1 MKTKLQEIIHSET
14 GKYIFSIV
22 LGIGLAS
29 LFRKACTSRN
39 CLIFKAPKL
48 KSLQDV
54 IYKYDNKC
62 YKFHE
67 EAIKCSKNKKTVE
80 FA

>member
-1 MKTKLQEIIHSET
+1 MRTKFQELIHSET
-14 GKYIFSIV
+14 GKYIFSII

-29 LFRKACTSRN
+29 IFRKACNSRN
-39 CLIFKAPKL
+39 CLVFKSPEI
-48 KSLQDV
+48 KSLKDNV
-54 IYKYDNKC
+54 YKYDNKC

-80 FA
+80 IA

>member
-1 MKTKLQEIIHSET
+1 MRTKFQELIHSET
-14 GKYIFSIV
+14 GKYIFSII

-29 LFRKACTSRN
+29 IFRKACNSRN
-39 CLIFKAPKL
+39 CLVFKSPEL
-48 KSLQDV
+48 KALKDNV
-54 IYKYDNKC
+54 YKYDNKC

-80 FA
+80 IA

>member
-1 MKTKLQEIIHSET
+1 MRTRIQEMIHSET
-14 GKYIFSIV
+14 GKVMFAII

-29 LFRKACTSRN
+29 LFRKACNARN
-39 CLIFKAPKL
+39 CLFFKAPALASIK
-48 KSLQDV
+48 DNT
-54 IYKYDNKC
+54 YKYNDKC

-67 EAIKCSKNKKTVE
+67 EAVACNKNKETVE